1 MTAQLD
7 SFETALLARLRA
19 RVEGDAPATPPRWS
33 PRWSRRRVV
42 LAGAATVAAA
52 AVMVVVV
59 PGIGT
64 TPAYSVT
71 QGNSG
76 AITVEVRRLE
86 DAPAL
91 EAELAELGLAAD
103 ITYVPGSQE
112 CAPGRYTPVGRSL
125 TGLTVSMGTELLR
138 VTFPPGTVRD
148 DETFVMAISGA
159 AIAPS
164 SEPSEEGLT
173 DLEGFSSWTEFDVT
187 AGPVQACT
195 PVPGSD

>member
-86 DAPAL
+86 DAP
-91 EAELAELGLAAD
+91 
-103 ITYVPGSQE
+103 YSRPSW
-112 CAPGRYTPVGRSL
+112 
-125 TGLTVSMGTELLR
+125 
-138 VTFPPGTVRD
+138 
-148 DETFVMAISGA
+148 
-159 AIAPS
+159 PS
-164 SEPSEEGLT
+164 SASPPTSPMCPEARSARRGGIRL
-173 DLEGFSSWTEFDVT
+173 W
-187 AGPVQACT
+187 AGASPA
-195 PVPGSD
+195 